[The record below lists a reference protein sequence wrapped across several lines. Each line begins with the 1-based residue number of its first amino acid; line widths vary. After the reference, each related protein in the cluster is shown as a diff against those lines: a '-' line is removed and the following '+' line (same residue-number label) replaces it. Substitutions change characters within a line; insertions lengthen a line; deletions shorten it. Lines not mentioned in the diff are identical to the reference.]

1 MENKKLYLN
10 LGIGLL
16 VTLLLLFLAT
26 KVVPSVLVTLTK
38 AAPASKV
45 SVGNSYILGG
55 KTLAQADGKDK
66 CIINVFVL
74 DKDSKGVKGI
84 AVSLLG
90 APEGEVESVS
100 GVDGKATFEL
110 SSKME
115 GQFPVSAVIAG
126 IPMAGGVKLTFRNE

>member
-55 KTLAQADGKDK
+55 KTLARADGEDK
-66 CIINVFVL
+66 CVVNVFVL
-74 DKDSKGVKGI
+74 DKDSKGVKGV

-90 APEGEVESVS
+90 TPE
-100 GVDGKATFEL
+100 
-110 SSKME
+110 
-115 GQFPVSAVIAG
+115 
-126 IPMAGGVKLTFRNE
+126 VK

>member
-55 KTLAQADGKDK
+55 KTLARADGEDK
-66 CIINVFVL
+66 CVVNVFVL
-74 DKDSKGVKGI
+74 DKDSKGVKGV

-90 APEGEVESVS
+90 TPEGEIESIS
-100 GVDGKATFEL
+100 GVDGKTSFEL
-110 SSKME
+110 SSKIE
-115 GQFPVSAVIAG
+115 GQFPVSATIART
-126 IPMAGGVKLTFRNE
+126 PMAGGVKLTFRNE